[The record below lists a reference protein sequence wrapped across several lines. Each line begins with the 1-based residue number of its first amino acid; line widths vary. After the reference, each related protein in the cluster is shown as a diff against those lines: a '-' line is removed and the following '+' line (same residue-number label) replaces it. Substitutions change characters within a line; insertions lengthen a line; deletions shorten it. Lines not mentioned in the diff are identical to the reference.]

1 MLNLKGALLA
11 APRVLPNA
19 RSASAQNSADPAG
32 IKGDAASVMSNGE
45 SYDMTADLSDKLG
58 AGQNNLF

>member
-1 MLNLKGALLA
+1 MLNLKGALFA
-11 APRVLPNA
+11 APRVLP
-19 RSASAQNSADPAG
+19 SAPSATAQTRADPAG

-58 AGQNNLF
+58 AGQNNRF